1 MTVSNSWN
9 SLHDFI
15 ALPIALRW
23 MPETT
28 TLCVCSVCDVGM
40 VGSLGNHLDPHRLK
54 VSGKDTGPHK
64 INANSRD
71 MSWHDL
77 RKTARNRR
85 SQNLPLS

>member
-1 MTVSNSWN
+1 MVLDFVSVAFAMSEWLEVLDNK
-9 SLHDFI
+9 
-15 ALPIALRW
+15 
-23 MPETT
+23 
-28 TLCVCSVCDVGM
+28 
-40 VGSLGNHLDPHRLK
+40 LDPHRLK
-54 VSGKDTGPHK
+54 VSGKDTLPHK